1 MPTWLSLEFLSKIL
15 NYPIL
20 SLGDYTLSSYQL
32 LLAITLFF
40 VISFVSKLIQR
51 TVARIVTRTNR
62 LRPDQVYTFN
72 RMIHY
77 LMITAAILIS
87 GAALGLNYSKLT
99 IIAGALSVGIG
110 FGLQNIV
117 NNFVSGIIILFEK
130 SLKIGDLIELE
141 SGVFGEVIEI
151 NIRSTL
157 IRTSDN
163 VDILVPNSEFIG
175 GRVTNWTLT
184 EAVRRFRIP
193 FGVAYGSDKH
203 LVRKAALEAANSI
216 PWTLNE
222 TAQDRIP
229 KVWMTGF
236 GESSLD
242 FTLAVWVS
250 PEVVKR
256 PSSMISEY
264 LWALD
269 DAFRKYNIE
278 VPFPQRDLYLKSMP
292 VNTSLRG
299 NHLPNEHL
307 K

>member
-1 MPTWLSLEFLSKIL
+1 MPTWLTLDNIQAVL

-20 SLGDYTLSSYQL
+20 SMGDYTLSSAQL
-32 LLAITLFF
+32 TLSIVLFF
-40 VISFVSKLIQR
+40 GILFASKLLQR
-51 TVARIVTRTNR
+51 TITRVLSRRSRT
-62 LRPDQVYTFN
+62 RPDQIYTFT
-72 RMIHY
+72 RVIHY
-77 LMITAAILIS
+77 IFIFAAVLVS
-87 GAALGLNYSKLT
+87 GSALGLNYSKLT

-141 SGVFGEVIEI
+141 SGVFGEVIEV

-184 EAVRRFRIP
+184 DAVRRFRIP
-193 FGVAYGSDKH
+193 FGVAYGSDKA
-203 LVRKAALEAANSI
+203 LVKKAALEAAANVK
-216 PWTLNE
+216 WTLNE
-222 TAQDRIP
+222 EATDRIP
-229 KVWMTGF
+229 RVWMTGF
-236 GESSLD
+236 GDSSLD
-242 FTLAVWVS
+242 FVLAVWVS
-250 PEVVKR
+250 SDVVKR
-256 PSSMISEY
+256 PSSMTSDY

-269 DAFRKYNIE
+269 DALRKYDIE
-278 VPFPQRDLYLKSMP
+278 IPFPQRDLHFR
-292 VNTSLRG
+292 TSSDSPIKFAIDNG
-299 NHLPNEHL
+299 EE